1 MASGIIFFAGAE
13 PPPPKGF
20 LGGTVCSAVL
30 SVSVFQAIEAYT
42 GLPVAVA
49 QAASAGCLLVF
60 YKSWGAIFPPA
71 AVLTGTLAG
80 AASTAGPM
88 NGASFL
94 VFPWL
99 AGHALLYLA
108 ALG

>member
-1 MASGIIFFAGAE
+1 M
-13 PPPPKGF
+13 
-20 LGGTVCSAVL
+20 
-30 SVSVFQAIEAYT
+30 
-42 GLPVAVA
+42 
-49 QAASAGCLLVF
+49 F

-94 VFPWL
+94 VRTRREFSD
-99 AGHALLYLA
+99 LLEDKFMYEF
-108 ALG
+108 

>member
-1 MASGIIFFAGAE
+1 MVQQACPPTAAE
-13 PPPPKGF
+13 
-20 LGGTVCSAVL
+20 
-30 SVSVFQAIEAYT
+30 
-42 GLPVAVA
+42 
-49 QAASAGCLLVF
+49 VF

-94 VFPWL
+94 VRPRREFSD
-99 AGHALLYLA
+99 LLEDKFMYEC
-108 ALG
+108 